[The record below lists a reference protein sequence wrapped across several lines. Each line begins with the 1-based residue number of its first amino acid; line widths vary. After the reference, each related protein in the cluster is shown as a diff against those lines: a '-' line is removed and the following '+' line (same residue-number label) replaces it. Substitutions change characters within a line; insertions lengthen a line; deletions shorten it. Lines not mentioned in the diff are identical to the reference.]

1 MGHAPHH
8 ELRAQ
13 LLHQLPDFLDN
24 LVRLTAL
31 GNSLQAAFQVA
42 SMQTSAPLRGLLDT
56 TVRYARS
63 GMDLDRALSLAAQP
77 YRMDVLKVLSV
88 VIGVSVR
95 IGGRSD
101 QILQRMG
108 DFMRDLEQAQQELA
122 ATTSEP
128 ACQPGCS
135 ACCHRPARC

>member
-1 MGHAPHH
+1 LQRAGLQTGWKLPIMLLVPGLVLSVVAMLRLGTTWMFPLTLLLYLLGCWLWVMRRTSK
-8 ELRAQ
+8 LRAQ

-63 GMDLDRALSLAAQP
+63 G
-77 YRMDVLKVLSV
+77 
-88 VIGVSVR
+88 
-95 IGGRSD
+95 
-101 QILQRMG
+101 
-108 DFMRDLEQAQQELA
+108 
-122 ATTSEP
+122 
-128 ACQPGCS
+128 
-135 ACCHRPARC
+135 